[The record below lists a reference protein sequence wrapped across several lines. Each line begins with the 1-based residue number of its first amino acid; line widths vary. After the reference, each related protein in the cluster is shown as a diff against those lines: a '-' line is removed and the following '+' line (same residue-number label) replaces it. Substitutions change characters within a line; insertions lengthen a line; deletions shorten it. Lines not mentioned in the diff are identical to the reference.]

1 MKQSKSKNLKRRF
14 HLACGIA
21 FLGFLLTLT
30 EYHGG
35 PWAGTYAG
43 AAALVLSFLYAVRT
57 RYQIQIEGRK
67 TDHEIHLRVY
77 RRSAGRDDA
86 A

>member
-21 FLGFLLTLT
+21 FLGFLLMLT
-30 EYHGG
+30 ELHGG
-35 PWAGTYAG
+35 PWAGTYIGG
-43 AAALVLSFLYAVRT
+43 AMLILGALATLR
-57 RYQIQIEGRK
+57 IKNEKHIEGRK